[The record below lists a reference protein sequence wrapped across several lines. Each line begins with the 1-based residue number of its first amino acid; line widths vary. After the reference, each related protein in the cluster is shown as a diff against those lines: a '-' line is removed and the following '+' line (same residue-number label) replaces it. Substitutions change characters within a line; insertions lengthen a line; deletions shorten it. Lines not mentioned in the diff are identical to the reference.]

1 MTEGDKNEVKFEIEK
16 FKAQKRT
23 KFVVQV
29 RLFSLLL
36 LRMFECLAF
45 LLIKSNL
52 SLGLSHSFMES

>member
-29 RLFSLLL
+29 GLLKYLIVKMSGLFITNV
-36 LRMFECLAF
+36 
-45 LLIKSNL
+45 LIL
-52 SLGLSHSFMES
+52 